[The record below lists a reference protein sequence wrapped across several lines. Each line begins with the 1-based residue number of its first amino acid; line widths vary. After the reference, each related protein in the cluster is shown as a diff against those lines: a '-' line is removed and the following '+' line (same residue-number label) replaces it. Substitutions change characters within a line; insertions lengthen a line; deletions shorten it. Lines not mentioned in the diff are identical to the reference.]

1 LTTAQTAAVQQ
12 EIENWIN
19 NANVVNTAERP
30 IVLPYFVES
39 MNKTTREE
47 VITRVG
53 AVQSGYETEL
63 TEKAFWQ
70 YMVPLIISKY
80 YNSTYTDMNN
90 ESVDGDKW
98 NAITNLV
105 IDLYKLMKGTFCDS
119 VLDDNN
125 NIVNYSMDNEL
136 PVIRLNITYKYRA

>member
-1 LTTAQTAAVQQ
+1 
-12 EIENWIN
+12 
-19 NANVVNTAERP
+19 
-30 IVLPYFVES
+30 
-39 MNKTTREE
+39 
-47 VITRVG
+47 
-53 AVQSGYETEL
+53 
-63 TEKAFWQ
+63 
-70 YMVPLIISKY
+70 MVPLIISKY